1 VSDTFGRFRVI
12 LTSLIMLLVGLA
24 LSMVAQNVATL
35 IIARA
40 LIGFGNGILT
50 TTAAL
55 AMGEAHPEKDR
66 RRAAVI
72 TSAAITVS
80 FGVGPVVGGV
90 LAQINIYPLI
100 VPYVFI
106 FVLAVFALFLVV
118 RSRDRLQGPEG
129 VRVPLSISPRIAIAS
144 KGKRGAFLCGC
155 AGGFFAFTVGCMFA
169 SLVPSLIVNMHL
181 IITGPIVVALAFLVM
196 SIASTLVQVLRL
208 GLAPFMGLALGMGA
222 FGLSVLALMLSMSIH
237 NIWLLGLSMVMFG
250 IGQGLGFMHAAMI
263 ASLYAD
269 EEKRTA
275 NMSTFFLSAYIGAT
289 VPVIGVGILADH
301 IGLESAIYTFGTI
314 AVTGLI
320 ALTMHLVQRHL
331 RSRVR

>member
-1 VSDTFGRFRVI
+1 
-12 LTSLIMLLVGLA
+12 
-24 LSMVAQNVATL
+24 
-35 IIARA
+35 
-40 LIGFGNGILT
+40 
-50 TTAAL
+50 
-55 AMGEAHPEKDR
+55 
-66 RRAAVI
+66 
-72 TSAAITVS
+72 
-80 FGVGPVVGGV
+80 
-90 LAQINIYPLI
+90 
-100 VPYVFI
+100 
-106 FVLAVFALFLVV
+106 
-118 RSRDRLQGPEG
+118 
-129 VRVPLSISPRIAIAS
+129 
-144 KGKRGAFLCGC
+144 
-155 AGGFFAFTVGCMFA
+155 MFA